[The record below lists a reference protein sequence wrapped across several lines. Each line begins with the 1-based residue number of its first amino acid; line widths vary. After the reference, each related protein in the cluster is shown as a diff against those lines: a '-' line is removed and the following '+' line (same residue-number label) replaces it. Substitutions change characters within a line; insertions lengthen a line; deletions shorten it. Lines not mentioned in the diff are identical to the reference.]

1 MSWFDDDLLEYLADL
16 ADNNER
22 AWFQDHKD
30 RYEKSLKDPALRF
43 IADAAKPLA
52 AVSPHMTA
60 IPKAQG
66 GSLFRIYRDT
76 RFSKDKTPYKTHLG
90 IQFKH
95 ARGKDVHAPGYYLH
109 IEPGESFFGAG
120 TWHPDN
126 DVVKAMRAKIDAQP
140 DVWRAMKESLA
151 AAGLTL
157 GGDSLKRIPRGYDK
171 DHPLAED
178 LKRKDYI
185 VSTKIDEETILSDR
199 LMDRFIELC
208 EGASPLMRFLCDAT
222 GVEF

>member
-22 AWFQDHKD
+22 AWFQDHKK
-30 RYEKSLKDPALRF
+30 RYEQSLKDPALRF

-120 TWHPDN
+120 TWHPDS

-140 DVWRAMKESLA
+140 DDWRATKKALA

-185 VSTKIDEETILSDR
+185 VSTKIDEETVLSDR

-208 EGASPLMRFLCDAT
+208 EGAAPLMRFLCDAT

>member
-1 MSWFDDDLLEYLADL
+1 MSWFDDDLFEYLADL

-22 AWFQDHKD
+22 AWFQDNRE
-30 RYEKSLKDPALRF
+30 RYERSLKDPALRF

-52 AVSPHMTA
+52 TVSPHMTA

-120 TWHPDN
+120 TWHPDS
-126 DVVKAMRAKIDAQP
+126 DVVKAMRAKIDARP
-140 DVWRAMKESLA
+140 DAWRATKDALA
-151 AAGLTL
+151 EAGLTL
-157 GGDSLKRIPRGYDK
+157 GGDSLKRVPRGYDK

-185 VSTKIDEETILSDR
+185 VSTKIEEDTILSDG
-199 LMDRFIELC
+199 LMDRFITLC
-208 EGASPLMRFLCDAT
+208 QGAAPLMRFLCDAT
-222 GVEF
+222 DVEF

>member
-22 AWFQDHKD
+22 TWFQDHKE
-30 RYEKSLKDPALRF
+30 RYEQSLKDPALRF

-140 DVWRAMKESLA
+140 DDWRAMKEALA

-185 VSTKIDEETILSDR
+185 VSTKIDEETVLSDR

-208 EGASPLMRFLCDAT
+208 EGAAPLMRFLCDAT